1 MNELFDNS
9 TLLPDM
15 NKRALEESKETVNKL
30 SNISETISEMAK
42 SYDEVAATVLE
53 NKEDLTCE
61 LENKEIFK
69 KS

>member
-61 LENKEIFK
+61 LKIKKYLK